1 MLVSRAFPQENPG
14 GSMSD
19 IVVIGIGNLIKSDDG
34 VGVHVVRRL
43 EGQVEETVELVEGS
57 IYCADLF
64 NFIEGKRKA
73 IFIDA
78 IDAGDEPGA
87 IFRFSPEEV
96 KQKTSRPL
104 SVHDFGLYELIAT
117 SKLMGQCPE
126 EITILAVQVENTEFG
141 DELTE
146 RVAAAVPRV
155 CELVMDEIATSAKGK
170 QPGSHEK
177 P

>member
-1 MLVSRAFPQENPG
+1 
-14 GSMSD
+14 MSD

-43 EGQVEETVELVEGS
+43 EGQLSKEVELVEGS

-64 NFIEGKRKA
+64 NLIEGKRKA

-78 IDAGDEPGA
+78 IDAGEEPGA
-87 IFRFSPEEV
+87 IFRFTPEEV
-96 KQKTSRPL
+96 KQKTSVPM
-104 SVHDFGLYELIAT
+104 SIHDFGLYELIAT

-126 EITILAVQVENTEFG
+126 DITILAVQVENTEFG
-141 DELTE
+141 DTLTE
-146 RVAAAVPRV
+146 KVAAVVPRV
-155 CELVMDEIATSAKGK
+155 CELVMDEVRASEGK
-170 QPGSHEK
+170 QPGAHEK

>member
-1 MLVSRAFPQENPG
+1 
-14 GSMSD
+14 MSD

-104 SVHDFGLYELIAT
+104 SVHDFGRY
-117 SKLMGQCPE
+117 E